1 MICVSI
7 GKSQATKHPSQEKII
22 DVMTKVILF

>member
-22 DVMTKVILF
+22 VVMINVILF